1 MLKGIAFSLIAGL
14 SLTACGGVQE
24 IETTVP
30 FNEAEASYINKK
42 GKATVSGQAFLK
54 RRDGVVVTCAGA
66 EVHLFPVTEYAKQR
80 ITAIYGSANGGYRS
94 AFGQGFSE
102 ADDPK
107 YYEYSRETNCDAEG
121 DFVFKGVANGEYYLT
136 STVVWQISDY
146 YYEGGVLGKRI
157 VVKNG
162 RSQDVILAK

>member
-1 MLKGIAFSLIAGL
+1 MMKSIVFSLIAGL
-14 SLTACGGVQE
+14 SLTACSGVQE

-30 FNEAEASYINKK
+30 FNEAEAAYINKT

-66 EVHLFPVTEYAKQR
+66 EASLFPVTEYAKQR
-80 ITAIYGSANGGYRS
+80 MTAIYGSENGGYRS
-94 AFGQGFSE
+94 AYGKRHSK

-107 YYEYSRETNCDAEG
+107 YYEYTRETNCDAEG
-121 DFVFKGVANGEYYLT
+121 DFEFKGVANGEYYLT
-136 STVVWQISDY
+136 STVIWQISDY
-146 YYEGGVLGKRI
+146 YYEGGVLSKRI

-162 RSQDVILAK
+162 RSQKVILTN